1 MSAEPESE
9 APEKG
14 PNEAEES
21 APAGAGASASA
32 DASASAPG
40 AAAATSKERTDE
52 AGLPLDRA
60 PTFDDVRGNDG
71 RHTVLALGCTAVVV
85 LLVLGFWALRAI
97 VFR

>member
-21 APAGAGASASA
+21 ASASASA
-32 DASASAPG
+32 NAPEETG
-40 AAAATSKERTDE
+40 ATSKERTDD
-52 AGLPLDRA
+52 AGLPLDRP
-60 PTFDDVRGNDG
+60 PTLDDVRGNDG
-71 RHTVLALGCTAVVV
+71 KHTVLALGCTAVVV